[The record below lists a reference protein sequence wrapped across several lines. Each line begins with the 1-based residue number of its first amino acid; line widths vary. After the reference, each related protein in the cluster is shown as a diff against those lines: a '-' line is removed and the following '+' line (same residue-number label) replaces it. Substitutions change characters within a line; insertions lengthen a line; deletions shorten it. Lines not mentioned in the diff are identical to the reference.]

1 MDFRRVL
8 GECCLVVLVA
18 ASASS
23 CIEGT
28 PRTEPLMPAV
38 VPATWET
45 ILLAHPRRDH
55 TATGLADG
63 RVLVAGGDDEE
74 SMATTEVY
82 EPSVKVFTSGP
93 QLLGRYIWHAAA
105 PVAEGALIAGGLDL
119 GDASRFE
126 ISRGERTAVGTTTD
140 ASIMDLEDRSSLRSV
155 GSMMV
160 ARQGFSMTPL
170 LDGTV
175 LVFGGAGRGSY
186 TVAEIY
192 DPQTRR
198 FARTGDILVERF
210 ACPATL
216 LKDGRVLLTGGTS
229 SSRATY
235 NKRIADAEIYDPVAR
250 SFTRTG
256 SMQRSRWGHT
266 STLLADGRVL
276 ITGGINEEE
285 GFTTSAEL
293 YDPKN
298 GVFREISPMRLP
310 RSRHAAVL
318 LADGRVLITG
328 GSSDFDTWRSAEI
341 FDPALENFLET
352 EPMGTARRSPSA
364 TLLKTGE
371 VLIVGGWGAGANSAE
386 LFRLGR

>member
-1 MDFRRVL
+1 MDFRRAL

-23 CIEGT
+23 CIDGT

-63 RVLVAGGDDEE
+63 SVLVAGGNGVP
-74 SMATTEVY
+74 SMLTTDVY
-82 EPSVKVFTSGP
+82 EPSVKIFTSGP
-93 QLLGRYIWHAAA
+93 QLPGRYSQHAAA
-105 PVAEGALIAGGLDL
+105 PIAEGALFAGG
-119 GDASRFE
+119 
-126 ISRGERTAVGTTTD
+126 TD

-155 GSMMV
+155 GPMML
-160 ARQGFSMTPL
+160 ARQNFSMTPL

-175 LVFGGAGRGSY
+175 LVSGGAGRGSY

-198 FARTGDILVERF
+198 FARTGDILVKRF
-210 ACPATL
+210 NCPATL

-256 SMQRSRWGHT
+256 SMQRSRSGHT

-310 RSRHAAVL
+310 RSGHAAVL

-328 GSSDFDTWRSAEI
+328 GFSEIGTFRSAEI

-371 VLIVGGWGAGANSAE
+371 VLIVGGWGASSANSAE

>member
-1 MDFRRVL
+1 MDFRRAL

-28 PRTEPLMPAV
+28 PPV

-45 ILLAHPRRDH
+45 ILLA
-55 TATGLADG
+55 
-63 RVLVAGGDDEE
+63 
-74 SMATTEVY
+74 
-82 EPSVKVFTSGP
+82 
-93 QLLGRYIWHAAA
+93 
-105 PVAEGALIAGGLDL
+105 
-119 GDASRFE
+119 
-126 ISRGERTAVGTTTD
+126 D
-140 ASIMDLEDRSSLRSV
+140 ASIMELEDRSSLRSV
-155 GSMMV
+155 GSIG
-160 ARQGFSMTPL
+160 RSMTPL

-175 LVFGGAGRGSY
+175 LVCGGKGRGSY

-192 DPQTRR
+192 DPRTGR
-198 FARTGDILVERF
+198 FARTGDILVKRF
-210 ACPATL
+210 DCPATL

-229 SSRATY
+229 SSPATY

-310 RSRHAAVL
+310 RSGHVAVL

-328 GSSDFDTWRSAEI
+328 GFSEIGALRSAEI

-352 EPMGTARRSPSA
+352 EPMGTARTGHSA

-371 VLIVGGWGAGANSAE
+371 VLIVGGRGAGANSAE